1 VRIFGYSGHRRRGSL
16 MAMLGKEN
24 TEFKKLITGTHDVFT
39 HISGLTGKIKEQPF
53 WDLPFRFMDRE
64 AVARLVG
71 GGYAK

>member
-1 VRIFGYSGHRRRGSL
+1 